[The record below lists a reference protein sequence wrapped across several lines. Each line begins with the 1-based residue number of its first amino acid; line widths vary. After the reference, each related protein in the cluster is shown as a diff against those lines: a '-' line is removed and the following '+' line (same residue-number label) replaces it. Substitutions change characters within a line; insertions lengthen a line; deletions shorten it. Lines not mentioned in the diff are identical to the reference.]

1 MLKNYPANKRIVS
14 TAKRLREKEDNDE
27 DDSREYAIK
36 KRKFLIETMDNC
48 DPPSYENAEEEI
60 SSLYRNQRNTISN
73 NPMISFVQGKT
84 CKR

>member
-1 MLKNYPANKRIVS
+1 MLKNYPANKRIAS

-60 SSLYRNQRNTISN
+60 SSSPYRNQRNTISN
-73 NPMISFVQGKT
+73 KPMSSFVQGINM
-84 CKR
+84 